1 MIEKSSL
8 IESREASK
16 NFFTGQQFYRGLL
29 CDDVDRPSIVH
40 RSFSLKHISLKTPIV
55 KRNPTL
61 EELYEDGLRF
71 DDDTYLI
78 RGGALVTRSGV
89 KTGRSPLDKRIVR
102 DRADAA
108 SADIWWGEEAMP
120 HYPMDS
126 IGFKMNRERAID
138 YLNLQKRVYVVDAWA
153 GWDTNLRLKVRVICN
168 RPYHAIFMKNMLVA
182 ATEEELKDW
191 ADPFVIYNAGSFP
204 CNKYVNSMTSST
216 SVAINFQTK
225 EMIIMGS
232 EYAGEM
238 KKGVFTIM
246 NYYMPKY
253 GHLSLHSSCN
263 VAFDDPDDVTLFF
276 GLSGTGKT
284 SLSADPKRGLIGDD
298 EHVWTKD
305 GIFNIEGG
313 CYAKCLNLSKENE
326 PDIFNAI
333 RYGAILENVNF
344 DTLSRVPDF
353 TDKTIT
359 ENTRCSY
366 PISHMAGAIIPCVG
380 RHPRNIIFLT
390 CDGLGIFPAVA
401 KLSKEQALYYFVSG
415 FTSKVAGTEIGIK
428 EPIPIF
434 SSCFGE
440 PFLVWHPLKYAELF
454 KEKLDESPEA
464 CNVWLIS
471 TGWVGQPYGP
481 AHHKRI
487 PIKYSRTIIDAI
499 HNGTLQ
505 KNMEAGKGRR
515 AQRVGGFG
523 LEVPIG
529 IKGVPDCYFNPR
541 EMWENPANYDK
552 AERKLVVNFKENFKR
567 FGDYSNQELVETIR
581 TGGPA

>member
-1 MIEKSSL
+1 MIQKSSL
-8 IESREASK
+8 IESREVSK
-16 NFFTGQQFYRGLL
+16 NFFTGQEFYRGLL

-40 RSFSLKHISLKTPIV
+40 RSFLLQHISLKTPII

-61 EELYEDGLRF
+61 EELYEDGLLY
-71 DDDTYLI
+71 DDDTYLL

-102 DRADAA
+102 ESGDAETEN
-108 SADIWWGEEAMP
+108 IWFGAKSMP
-120 HYPMDS
+120 HYPMDN
-126 IGFKMNRERAID
+126 IGFKINRERAVD
-138 YLNLQKRVYVVDAWA
+138 YLNLQKRVYIVDAWA
-153 GWDTNLRLKVRVICN
+153 GWDTNLRLKVRIICN
-168 RPYHAIFMKNMLVA
+168 RPYHALFMKNMLVA
-182 ATEEELKDW
+182 ATEKELKDW
-191 ADPFVIYNAGSFP
+191 HDAFVIYNAGSFP
-204 CNKYVNSMTSST
+204 CNKYANSMTSST
-216 SVAINFQTK
+216 SIAINFTTK
-225 EMIIMGS
+225 EMVILGS

-263 VAFDDPDDVTLFF
+263 VGLDDPDDVTLFF

-284 SLSADPKRGLIGDD
+284 SLSTDPQRGLIGDD

-313 CYAKCLNLSKENE
+313 CYAKCLNLSRENE

-344 DTLSRVPDF
+344 DTLSRVADF

-366 PISHMAGAIIPCVG
+366 PISHITGAVIPCLG
-380 RHPRNIIFLT
+380 RHPRNVIFLT

-428 EPIPIF
+428 EPIPVF

-454 KEKLDESPEA
+454 KEKMADRGEA

-499 HNGTLQ
+499 HSESLKQT
-505 KNMEAGKGRR
+505 MVKGS
-515 AQRVGGFG
+515 RVGCFG
-523 LEVPIG
+523 LEVPVG
-529 IKGVPDCYFNPR
+529 IKGVPDRYFNPR
-541 EMWENPANYDK
+541 EMWENPVNYDK
-552 AERKLVVNFKENFKR
+552 AERKLAGQFKENFKR
-567 FGDYSNQELVETIR
+567 FGDYYNQELVETIR
-581 TGGPA
+581 LGGPE

>member
-1 MIEKSSL
+1 MIKSPSL
-8 IESREASK
+8 IESRELSK
-16 NFFTGQQFYRGLL
+16 NFFTGQQCYRGLL

-55 KRNPTL
+55 KRNPSL
-61 EELYEDGLRF
+61 EELYEDALRF
-71 DDDTYLI
+71 DEDAYLI
-78 RGGALVTRSGV
+78 RGGALITRSGV

-102 DRADAA
+102 DKNAA
-108 SADIWWGEEAMP
+108 ESADIWWGDEAMP
-120 HYPMDS
+120 HYPMDIS
-126 IGFKMNRERAID
+126 GFKMNRERAID
-138 YLNLQKRVYVVDAWA
+138 YLNLQKRVYIVDAWA
-153 GWDTNLRLKVRVICN
+153 GWDKNLRLKVRIICN

-191 ADPFVIYNAGSFP
+191 TDAFVIYNAGSFP

-216 SVAINFQTK
+216 SIAINFQTK

-238 KKGVFTIM
+238 KKGIFTIM
-246 NYYMPKY
+246 NYYMPKH

-263 VAFDDPDDVTLFF
+263 VGLDDPNDVSLFF

-313 CYAKCLNLSKENE
+313 CYAKCLNLSRDNE

-344 DTLSRVPDF
+344 DLLSRVADF

-366 PISHMAGAIIPCVG
+366 PISHISGAIIPCLS

-390 CDGLGIFPAVA
+390 CDGLGVFPAVA

-440 PFLVWHPLKYAELF
+440 PFLVWHPLKYVELF
-454 KEKLDESPEA
+454 KEKLEESEGRGQ
-464 CNVWLIS
+464 CQVWLIS

-487 PIKYSRTIIDAI
+487 PIQYSRAIIDAI
-499 HNGTLQ
+499 HSGALQ
-505 KNMEAGKGRR
+505 KSMEESKGERM
-515 AQRVGGFG
+515 GCFG
-523 LEVPIG
+523 LDVPVG
-529 IKGVPDCYFNPR
+529 IKGIPDCYFNPR
-541 EMWENPANYDK
+541 EMWENPLHYDK
-552 AERKLVVNFKENFKR
+552 AEQNLVDKFKENFKR
-567 FGDYSNQELVETIR
+567 FGDYANQELVETIR
-581 TGGPA
+581 TGGPE